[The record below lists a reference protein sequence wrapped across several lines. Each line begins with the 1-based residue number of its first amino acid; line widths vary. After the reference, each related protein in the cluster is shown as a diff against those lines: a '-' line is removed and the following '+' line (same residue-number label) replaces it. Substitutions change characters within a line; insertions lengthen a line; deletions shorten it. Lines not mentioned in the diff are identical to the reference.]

1 MDCCAPGVDVASTF
15 LRFGEFNGFATWTG
29 TSMSCPQVAG
39 AIAAI
44 ASRDGID
51 VSLAAYRLVYDPAR
65 PRMQDLGAVVD
76 PANLP

>member
-1 MDCCAPGVDVASTF
+1 VASTF
-15 LRFGEFNGFATWTG
+15 LRFGEFDGFATWTG

-51 VSLAAYRLVYDPAR
+51 VCLAAYRLVYDPAR